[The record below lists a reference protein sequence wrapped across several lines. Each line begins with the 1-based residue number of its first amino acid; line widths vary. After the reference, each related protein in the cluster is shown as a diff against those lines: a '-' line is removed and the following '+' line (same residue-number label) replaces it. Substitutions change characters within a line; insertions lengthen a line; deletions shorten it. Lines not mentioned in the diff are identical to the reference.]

1 MTVAVVVGLFVA
13 SVAAAAL
20 VASRFDPDAAV
31 YAAGVP
37 WILYALATGPA
48 ADAAILA
55 VLVGALA
62 IVTRATQS

>member
-1 MTVAVVVGLFVA
+1 M
-13 SVAAAAL
+13 AAAAL